1 MKKTIDNV
9 RNKQLDH
16 DLIAIGI
23 ITFIALSLIIAIF
36 GKQFNGFVYDTS
48 RSVLPRVAMGS
59 SAGYRLR
66 LGAIVVLGMRTLA
79 LLPALAMARTV
90 CAASSRLG
98 REMSSE

>member
-1 MKKTIDNV
+1 MRGSWARARAST
-9 RNKQLDH
+9 LPSSAT
-16 DLIAIGI
+16 L
-23 ITFIALSLIIAIF
+23 
-36 GKQFNGFVYDTS
+36 
-48 RSVLPRVAMGS
+48 SVLPRVAMGS